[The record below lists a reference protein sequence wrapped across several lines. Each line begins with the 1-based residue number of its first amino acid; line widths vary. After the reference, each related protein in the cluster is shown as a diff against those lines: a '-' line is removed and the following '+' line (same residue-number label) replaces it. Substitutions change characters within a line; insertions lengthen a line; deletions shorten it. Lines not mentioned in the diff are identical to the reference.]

1 MSDDLKTAMRIL
13 QHYPIKPIYLE
24 KKTKNVLK
32 IHCEKR
38 TYALKR
44 TTIKKQRNILKL
56 YSIFHDF
63 PSLGIVP
70 IYRTTNGNVFVNDS
84 TQSFYLMP
92 WMEGSIVDEKN
103 ASILFYHLAKLHKK
117 TKQEINIPLVQL
129 ENVYQQIQN
138 KWKRNFNLL
147 EAFMEQIEKKWYMSP
162 FELAVFSYYFE
173 TRQAILFAEAKL
185 DEWYNEI
192 KQSPHM
198 RIALNKVNV
207 SLTHFLLDP
216 KGKIYFI
223 NMEDAAFATP
233 IYDLFLMFMN
243 LSEAEPTVSD
253 QNVQYISDYEKVLP
267 LTKTERLL
275 LVSYLSYPAKLVKL
289 VRQYQKKKSEKGELE
304 YCKQLLRAYW
314 QMKNTGY
321 IALKWNEKLEND
333 SLASE

>member
-1 MSDDLKTAMRIL
+1 
-13 QHYPIKPIYLE
+13 
-24 KKTKNVLK
+24 
-32 IHCEKR
+32 
-38 TYALKR
+38 
-44 TTIKKQRNILKL
+44 
-56 YSIFHDF
+56 
-63 PSLGIVP
+63 
-70 IYRTTNGNVFVNDS
+70 
-84 TQSFYLMP
+84 MP

-207 SLTHFLLDP
+207 SLSHFLLDP